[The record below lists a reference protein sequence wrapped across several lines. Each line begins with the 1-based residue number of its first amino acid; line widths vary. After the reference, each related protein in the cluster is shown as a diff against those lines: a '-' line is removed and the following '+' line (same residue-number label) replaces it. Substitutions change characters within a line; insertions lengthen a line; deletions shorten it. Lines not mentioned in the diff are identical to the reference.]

1 MTRFIPGLI
10 GAMLIAASSIAFAQ
24 TKWPMEKPMTIVVPW
39 PAGSSFDYVARVLAE
54 GIKKKYGNAVV
65 VDNRTGAS
73 GNIGQGFVAKAKPDG
88 YTFIVTT
95 PGPAANN
102 ALTFKSLP
110 YNPLTDFTF
119 IA

>member
-1 MTRFIPGLI
+1 MTHFNMIRCKPI
-10 GAMLIAASSIAFAQ
+10 AVKAVVIAAAALAASLSFAQ
-24 TKWPMEKPMTIVVPW
+24 AKWPMEKPMTIVVPW
-39 PAGSSFDYVARVLAE
+39 PVGSSFDIVARLIADGVH
-54 GIKKKYGNAVV
+54 KKYGNAVV

-102 ALTFKSLP
+102 SRL
-110 YNPLTDFTF
+110 
-119 IA
+119 